1 MDRRWTENPMVV
13 DDAEDDILEES
24 EDDENDSE
32 EVKTL
37 KISQF
42 FVGKTK

>member
-1 MDRRWTENPMVV
+1 MDRRWTEDPMVI

-24 EDDENDSE
+24 EDDKNDLE

-37 KISQF
+37 KVSWF
-42 FVGKTK
+42 FVGITK

>member
-1 MDRRWTENPMVV
+1 MDRRQTEDPMVI
-13 DDAEDDILEES
+13 DDAEDDISEES
-24 EDDENDSE
+24 EDDKNDSE

-37 KISQF
+37 KVSQF